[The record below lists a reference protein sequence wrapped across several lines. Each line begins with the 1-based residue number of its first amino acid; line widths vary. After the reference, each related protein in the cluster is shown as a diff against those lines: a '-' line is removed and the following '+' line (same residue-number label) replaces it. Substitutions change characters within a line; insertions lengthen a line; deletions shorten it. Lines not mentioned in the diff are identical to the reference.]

1 MTFPQTEGDPLP
13 QLAPPLQ
20 GGKDDFSNI
29 LKAAQAITNYSISF
43 EDIPGPDTY
52 GYCDYKSK
60 KIVLRNGVS
69 EAQSIKTLFHELAH
83 SWLHNPSMDKSQNE
97 IEAEAVSFIVSEHFG
112 LDTSSYSFDY
122 LAAWSHGMEADKL
135 CALLQGIQSCA
146 KGMIER
152 LKNALQNRYEIYQL
166 RDSPETRP
174 YFFQGTKGLK
184 KLGLTVRRENY
195 EKVYSS
201 PLTPG
206 ITLDHIFQKF
216 NINHPE
222 DFTGHSLSISDIVV
236 LHENGKTGA
245 FYVDH
250 SGFTIIPD
258 FLKESEQNHEIR
270 SGLSE
275 EQSTDLSKL
284 PYSTKSLQKRPV
296 LCRPSKTRSLS
307 ICLPGRGAG
316 KTTCAWEIASEL
328 KKRNIQAEY
337 VPEYAKELVWDE
349 KRELLDGS
357 LKNQR
362 KLFQEQ
368 NHRLARLI
376 ERLT

>member
-1 MTFPQTEGDPLP
+1 
-13 QLAPPLQ
+13 
-20 GGKDDFSNI
+20 
-29 LKAAQAITNYSISF
+29 
-43 EDIPGPDTY
+43 
-52 GYCDYKSK
+52 
-60 KIVLRNGVS
+60 
-69 EAQSIKTLFHELAH
+69 
-83 SWLHNPSMDKSQNE
+83 
-97 IEAEAVSFIVSEHFG
+97 
-112 LDTSSYSFDY
+112 
-122 LAAWSHGMEADKL
+122 MEADKL

-146 KGMIER
+146 KDMIER
-152 LKNALQNRYEIYQL
+152 LENALQNRYEIYQL

-284 PYSTKSLQKRPV
+284 CLLYTSQGFVHPALQTIYFLWNILVGLV
-296 LCRPSKTRSLS
+296 LALPSPFNVKMHVYQSFLLMIKKDRWIYKPIS
-307 ICLPGRGAG
+307 IQ
-316 KTTCAWEIASEL
+316 KDSEHDVI
-328 KKRNIQAEY
+328 R
-337 VPEYAKELVWDE
+337 
-349 KRELLDGS
+349 
-357 LKNQR
+357 
-362 KLFQEQ
+362 
-368 NHRLARLI
+368 
-376 ERLT
+376 